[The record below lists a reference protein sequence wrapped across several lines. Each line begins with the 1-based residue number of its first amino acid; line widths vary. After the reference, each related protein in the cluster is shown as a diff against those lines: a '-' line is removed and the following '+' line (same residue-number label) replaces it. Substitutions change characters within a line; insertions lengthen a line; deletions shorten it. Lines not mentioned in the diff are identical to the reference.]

1 MRVCFSGTFNVLHIG
16 HKKLIDK
23 AFELAG
29 KDGFVYI
36 GITHGE
42 MIENK
47 KYKIPFEQRI
57 YNLKN
62 YLESKGYKRNVSV
75 EVIYD
80 EFDKA
85 ATGEYDAMIVSVET
99 VKNGEELNKIRVK
112 NGKKPV
118 KLIQIPHV
126 LAEDNKPISSTRI
139 LNKEIDEEGKVIK

>member
-1 MRVCFSGTFNVLHIG
+1 M
-16 HKKLIDK
+16 IDK

-36 GITHGE
+36 GITNDE
-42 MIENK
+42 MIEKK
-47 KYKIPFEQRI
+47 KYGIPLEKRI
-57 YNLKN
+57 NNLKS
-62 YLESKGYKRNVSV
+62 YLKSKDYKHNASI

-85 ATGEYDAMIVSVET
+85 TTGEYDVIIVSPET
-99 VKNGEELNKIRVK
+99 IKNGEKLNKIRIK

-139 LNKEIDEEGKVIK
+139 LNKEIDEEGRVLL